1 MTGYT
6 EVFTQGG
13 QTQLHKLRM
22 IQQVIGSTFKAGLWV
37 FLIAFV
43 VLVYKDHIWQELW
56 FLLCYAKAYLR
67 IEHMSF
73 LPYEFF
79 DSSMIVNKDG
89 SVHDVR
95 DAWIL
100 RQDHLHTMMLMILLS
115 LMKKLLQS
123 LLIAAVSVVAISW
136 FWVNRGR
143 KGKETKI
150 LSGATMVRK
159 QDLLKRIQKKKLAGT
174 VSIAGVP
181 YILDSETEH
190 TLIVGTTG
198 CGKTNAMNELLL
210 QIRKENGKAV
220 IVDTTGSFIQ
230 HFYDPTHDILLNP
243 LDDRSA
249 HWNLWKE
256 CTEDYLF
263 DNFAESMIPQTG
275 HDPFWANSA
284 RTVVSVAA
292 KTLGRQNVH
301 DVDELLHILL
311 KGSLKEVYPY
321 FKGTTAASM
330 MDPDSEKTALSIR
343 STIAASMRSFEYLTS
358 ESDSSFSIQD
368 WIQDPD
374 QKRFLF
380 LGTTPEQRST
390 MVPLLTAWL
399 SLASKA
405 IMGKRDTQKI
415 WFFVDELASLN
426 QLPDLP
432 KALAEV
438 RKYGGCFVLGL
449 QTLSQIDDLYGQNG
463 SRTICGLTGTK
474 VIFRT
479 PDSHTAKRM
488 SEFMGEQE
496 IVEASESVSFGA
508 HQMRDG
514 VSLSDRKSQK
524 PLIPYTELMRL
535 ENLQA
540 YLQLP
545 RDFPITQVTFTYH
558 TMEKVQEAFVRK
570 ITPKFTQ

>member
-1 MTGYT
+1 MTNFS

-37 FLIAFV
+37 WLIAFAC
-43 VLVYKDHIWQELW
+43 LLYKDHVWQDLW
-56 FLLCYAKAYLR
+56 FVMCYGKAYLR

-79 DSSMIVNKDG
+79 DSSVIVNRDG
-89 SVHDVR
+89 SFHDVR
-95 DAWIL
+95 DSWIL
-100 RQDHLHTMMLMILLS
+100 RQDHLHTMMLMIVLS
-115 LMKKLLQS
+115 IIKKLLQCLVIS
-123 LLIAAVSVVAISW
+123 AVSIMIISW
-136 FWVNRGR
+136 FWVTMGK

-150 LSGATMVRK
+150 LSGSILVSTK
-159 QDLLKRIQKKKLAGT
+159 ELLKRIHTKKAAGSIT
-174 VSIAGVP
+174 IAGVP
-181 YILDSETEH
+181 YVLESETEH

-210 QIRKENGKAV
+210 QIREQNGKAV

-230 HFYDPTHDILLNP
+230 HFFDPTKDILLNP
-243 LDDRSA
+243 LDNRSA

-284 RTVVSVAA
+284 RTVVSAAA
-292 KTLGRQNVH
+292 KMLGEKKTQNV
-301 DVDELLHILL
+301 DDLLHILL

-343 STIAASMRSFEYLTS
+343 STIAASMRSFEYLKS
-358 ESDSSFSIQD
+358 SNDASFSIQS

-374 QKRFLF
+374 QMGFLF
-380 LGTTPEQRST
+380 LATTPEQRST

-405 IMGKRDTQKI
+405 IMAKRDSQKI
-415 WFFVDELASLN
+415 WYFVDELASLN

-438 RKYGGCFVLGL
+438 RKYGGCFVLGI
-449 QTLSQIDDLYGQNG
+449 QTLSQIDELYGQNG

-474 VIFRT
+474 IIFRT

-488 SEFMGEQE
+488 SEFLGEQE
-496 IVEASESVSFGA
+496 IVESSESVSFGA

-524 PLIPYTELMRL
+524 PLIPYTELMKIPNL
-535 ENLQA
+535 EA

-545 RDFPITQVTFTYH
+545 RDFPIAHITFTYH
-558 TMEKVQEAFVRK
+558 AMEKVHEAFVK
-570 ITPKFTQ
+570 KDIP